1 MPLRAVE
8 SDFAID
14 GTGFSTCN
22 FVRWVDER
30 GMEKK
35 EHVWVK
41 AHAMVGVKTHVI
53 TAAELTQ
60 GNQNDSPLL
69 PMLTERTAKN
79 FTMREVSAD
88 KGYLS
93 YANYEAVA
101 KVGATPY
108 IMFKENSVADDGPA
122 IWKKLFHLY
131 SLQREEFLGHYHKRS
146 NVETVFSQ
154 VKRKFGPSVRSKLE
168 TAQFN
173 EVYCK
178 LIAHNIVMVV
188 HSIHELGIDPKFW
201 MPKATEGSAA

>member
-1 MPLRAVE
+1 
-8 SDFAID
+8 
-14 GTGFSTCN
+14 
-22 FVRWVDER
+22 
-30 GMEKK
+30 
-35 EHVWVK
+35 
-41 AHAMVGVKTHVI
+41 
-53 TAAELTQ
+53 
-60 GNQNDSPLL
+60 
-69 PMLTERTAKN
+69 MLTERTAKN
-79 FTMREVSAD
+79 FTMDEVSAD

-93 YANYEAVA
+93 YANYEAVE
-101 KVGATPY
+101 KVGAMPY
-108 IMFKENSVADDGPA
+108 IAFKENSVADDGPA

-131 SLQREEFLGHYHKRS
+131 SFQREEFLRHYHRRS

-201 MPKATEGSAA
+201 MPKTTEGRAA